1 MNPYLMAAGIGSAVI
16 GLLHSVLGE
25 RFILMR
31 LGSLPPVFGS
41 ELFTARILRF
51 AWHITTLLLVGMG
64 LVLVLQAAGRGDAE
78 PTARVF
84 SVTFLLCAILSGGV
98 SRGRH
103 FSWVLFLAAAILAWF
118 GAPTVAG

>member
-1 MNPYLMAAGIGSAVI
+1 MNPYLLAAGVVSAAI
-16 GLLHSVLGE
+16 GLLHSILGE
-25 RFILMR
+25 RFILTR
-31 LGSLPPVFGS
+31 LGALPPVFGS

-51 AWHITTLLLVGMG
+51 AWHITTLLLFGVGG
-64 LVLVLQAAGRGDAE
+64 VLVLQAAGRGGADI
-78 PTARVF
+78 TARVL
-84 SVTFLLCAILSGGV
+84 SVTFLLCAVLSGGI

>member
-1 MNPYLMAAGIGSAVI
+1 MNPYLMAAGIVSATI

-25 RFILMR
+25 RFILTR
-31 LGSLPPVFGS
+31 LASLPPVFGS

-51 AWHITTLLLVGMG
+51 AWHITTLLLLGMG
-64 LVLVLQAAGRGDAE
+64 LVLVLQAAGRGGAYL
-78 PTARVF
+78 TARVF
-84 SVTFLLCAILSGGV
+84 SATFLMCAILSGGV
-98 SRGRH
+98 SRGKH